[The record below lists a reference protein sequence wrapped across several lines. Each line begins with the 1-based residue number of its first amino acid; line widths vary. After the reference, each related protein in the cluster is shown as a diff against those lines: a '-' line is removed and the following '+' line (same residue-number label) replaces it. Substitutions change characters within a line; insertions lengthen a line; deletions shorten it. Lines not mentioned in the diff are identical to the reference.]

1 MSSGIGSSN
10 GEQRKKK
17 PTDHHS
23 AGELTMRALVFR
35 DFGVVELVD
44 VPKPG
49 IEDPGDALVRV
60 TRTAICGSDLHVVHG
75 RIPGMTSGGVLG
87 HEFVGVVEAVDA
99 GVRRFAEGDRVV
111 GSFTI
116 PCGECWYCA
125 RRLFSRCPDQ
135 RVFGYGSFFGDVAG
149 AQAEYIRVPNADL
162 VLHAIDDTMDDEHA
176 LFVGDI
182 FTTGYDCACE
192 ARIEKG
198 DVVTVVGCGPVGLMA
213 ILGSRGFE
221 PETIYA
227 VDTVSD
233 RLEMA
238 RRLGAIPVDANAVH
252 VPSFIQ
258 DRTGGRGADAVM
270 ECVGL
275 APALL
280 DCIDIARAGGHI
292 SVIGVHSDQELE
304 LPLNTTF
311 VKAIDLKFCGTAN
324 IIGRWDESL
333 SMLTSGVV
341 HPEAIISHRMAL
353 DDGVLGYQ
361 LFERREA
368 LKVVLTP

>member
-1 MSSGIGSSN
+1 
-10 GEQRKKK
+10 
-17 PTDHHS
+17 
-23 AGELTMRALVFR
+23 MRALAFKDV
-35 DFGVVELVD
+35 GTVELVD

-49 IEDPGDALVRV
+49 IQEPRDALVRV

-75 RIPGMTSGGVLG
+75 RIPGMSPGGILG
-87 HEFVGVVEAVDA
+87 HEFVGVVEAVGG
-99 GVRRFAEGDRVV
+99 GVQRFAEGDRVV

-116 PCGECWYCA
+116 PCGECWYCE

-149 AQAEYIRVPNADL
+149 AQAEYVRVPAADL
-162 VLHAIDDTMDDEHA
+162 VLHGVADTMSDEQA

-182 FTTGYDCACE
+182 FTTGFDCASE

-221 PETIYA
+221 PSTIYA
-227 VDTVSD
+227 VDTVSE

-238 RRLGAIPVDANAVH
+238 QTLGAIPVNANDVH
-252 VPSFIQ
+252 VPSYIQ
-258 DRTGGRGADAVM
+258 DRTGGRGSDAVL

-275 APALL
+275 VPALL
-280 DCIDIARAGGHI
+280 ECIDIARAGGRI
-292 SVIGVHSDQELE
+292 SVIGVHADHEVE
-304 LPLNTTF
+304 LPLSTMF

-324 IIGRWDESL
+324 IIGRWDVALAMVS
-333 SMLTSGVV
+333 SGAVE
-341 HPEAIISHRMAL
+341 PDAIISHRMRL
-353 DDGVLGYQ
+353 DEAVLGYE
-361 LFERREA
+361 LFDRREA

>member
-1 MSSGIGSSN
+1 
-10 GEQRKKK
+10 
-17 PTDHHS
+17 
-23 AGELTMRALVFR
+23 MRALVFK
-35 DFGVVELVD
+35 DFGAVEVVD

-49 IEDPGDALVRV
+49 IEGPGDALVRV
-60 TRTAICGSDLHVVHG
+60 TKTAICGSDLHVVHG
-75 RIPGMTSGGVLG
+75 RIPGMSPGGVLG
-87 HEFVGVVEAVDA
+87 HEFVGVVEAVDS
-99 GVRRFAEGDRVV
+99 GVQHFAEDDRVV

-116 PCGECWYCA
+116 PCGTCWYCD

-149 AQAEYIRVPNADL
+149 AQAEYVRVPTADL
-162 VLHAIDDTMDDEHA
+162 VLHAVDDSMTDEQA

-182 FTTGYDCACE
+182 FTTGYDCASE

-213 ILGSRGFE
+213 ILASRGFE
-221 PETIYA
+221 PSTVYA
-227 VDTVSD
+227 VDTVSE

-238 RRLGAIPVDANAVH
+238 QTLGAIPVDANEVH
-252 VPSFIQ
+252 VPSFVQ
-258 DRTGGRGADAVM
+258 DRTGGRGADAVL

-275 APALL
+275 VPALL
-280 DCIDIARAGGHI
+280 DSIDIARAGGRI

-324 IIGRWDESL
+324 IIGRWDDALALVS
-333 SMLTSGVV
+333 SGAV
-341 HPEAIISHRMAL
+341 HPDAIISHRMKL
-353 DDGVLGYQ
+353 DEAVRGYE
-361 LFERREA
+361 LFDRREA

>member
-1 MSSGIGSSN
+1 
-10 GEQRKKK
+10 
-17 PTDHHS
+17 
-23 AGELTMRALVFR
+23 MRAVVFK
-35 DFGVVELVD
+35 DFHAVELVD
-44 VPKPG
+44 VPQPG
-49 IEDPGDALVRV
+49 IEEPGDALVRV
-60 TRTAICGSDLHVVHG
+60 TTTAICGSDLHVVHG
-75 RIPGMTSGGVLG
+75 RIPGMTPGGVLG
-87 HEFVGVVEAVDA
+87 HEFVGVVEAVDG

-116 PCGECWYCA
+116 PCGACWYCD

-149 AQAEYIRVPNADL
+149 AQAEYVRVPNADL
-162 VLHAIDDTMDDEHA
+162 ALHGIDDSMSDERA

-182 FTTGYDCACE
+182 FTTGYDCASE

-198 DVVTVVGCGPVGLMA
+198 DVVAVVGCGPVGLMA
-213 ILGSRGFE
+213 ILGSWGFE
-221 PETIYA
+221 PSTIYA
-227 VDTVSD
+227 VDTVSQ

-238 RRLGAIPVDANAVH
+238 QSLGAIPVNANDVH
-252 VPSFIQ
+252 VPSFVQ
-258 DRTGGRGADAVM
+258 DRTGGRGADAVL

-275 APALL
+275 VPALL
-280 DCIDIARAGGHI
+280 DSIDIARAGGRI

-324 IIGRWDESL
+324 IIGRWDDAMAMVS
-333 SMLTSGVV
+333 SGVAR
-341 HPEAIISHRMAL
+341 PDAIISHRMKL
-353 DDGVLGYQ
+353 DDAVRGYE

-368 LKVVLTP
+368 LKVVMTP